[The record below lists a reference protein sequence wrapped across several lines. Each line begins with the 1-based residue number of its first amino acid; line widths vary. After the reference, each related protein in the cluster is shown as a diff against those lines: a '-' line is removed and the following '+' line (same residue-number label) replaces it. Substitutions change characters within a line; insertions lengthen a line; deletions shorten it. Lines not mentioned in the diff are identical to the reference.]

1 MKVKSKSEVTQKYPS
16 LHHPMDCSPPG
27 SSVHGILQAR
37 VLEWVAIAFSKA
49 RGYSSLNHP
58 GRSPG
63 TDMLLVIE
71 GLCLKVYKVLQDCRD
86 GWKENF
92 DKCSPIW
99 RSHKEREILVNIH
112 SRMYNFSFE
121 CLNTYLIILLYIT
134 TTITTH
140 KEIPFSILFVLK
152 CQVLIYQLNLR

>member
-1 MKVKSKSEVTQKYPS
+1 MMPHLDTWLIGLKLMRIFSLQKETTKDYSTEPS
-16 LHHPMDCSPPG
+16 Q
-27 SSVHGILQAR
+27 V
-37 VLEWVAIAFSKA
+37 
-49 RGYSSLNHP
+49 RGYSSLNHL
-58 GRSPG
+58 GRSLG

-86 GWKENF
+86 GWNENF

-121 CLNTYLIILLYIT
+121 CLTTYLVILLYIT

-152 CQVLIYQLNLR
+152 GQVLIYQLNLR